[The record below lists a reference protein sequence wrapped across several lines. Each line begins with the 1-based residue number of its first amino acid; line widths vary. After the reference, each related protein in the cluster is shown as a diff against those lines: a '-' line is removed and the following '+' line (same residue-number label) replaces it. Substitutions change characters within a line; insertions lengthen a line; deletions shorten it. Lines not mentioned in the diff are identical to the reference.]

1 MIIIQL
7 QVQRKRVTVPVPAG
21 VEDNQTMRMAVG
33 KKELFI
39 TFKVEK
45 SNYFRRDG
53 ADVHTEANVSLAQ
66 AVLGGTI
73 RIQGVYEDHTIQV
86 VPGTSSHTRI
96 CLSNK
101 GLRRVNSYGQGH
113 HYVNTKIVVP
123 KKLSEKQRALLQAYA
138 ELEEDTP
145 GQILGVVQKKD
156 GKSSD
161 EGRGSSGASSGG
173 NSGSGGGGAT
183 EPLSDKYTQ
192 KAADEPV
199 YEKHDRKGSAEY
211 KKAKHPINAYF
222 MFGFAG
228 VFFWW
233 LIYTMS
239 DPVKVYEMSVP
250 KEKRIYDDTDLK
262 R

>member
-1 MIIIQL
+1 M
-7 QVQRKRVTVPVPAG
+7 QRKRVTVPVPAG

-53 ADVHTEANVSLAQ
+53 ADVHTEANVSVSQ

-86 VPGTSSHTRI
+86 VPGTSSHTKI

-113 HYVNTKIVVP
+113 HYVNVRVQIP
-123 KKLSEKQRALLQAYA
+123 KKLSEKQRALLMAYA

-145 GQILGVVQKKD
+145 GQILGVVHKKD
-156 GKSSD
+156 GKSK
-161 EGRGSSGASSGG
+161 GG
-173 NSGSGGGGAT
+173 EEEERARTNRD
-183 EPLSDKYTQ
+183 EPLADKFTQ

-199 YEKHDRKGSAEY
+199 YEAHDRKGSAEF
-211 KKAKHPINAYF
+211 KKSKHPVNVYF
-222 MFGFAG
+222 IAGFAT
-228 VFFWW
+228 VVFWW

-239 DPVKVYEMSVP
+239 DPIKVYEMSVP
-250 KEKRIYDDTDLK
+250 KRDRTVYDDTDMK

>member
-1 MIIIQL
+1 
-7 QVQRKRVTVPVPAG
+7 
-21 VEDNQTMRMAVG
+21 MRMAVG

-39 TFKVEK
+39 TFKVER

-53 ADVHTEANVSLAQ
+53 ADVHTEANVSLSQ

-96 CLSNK
+96 CLSSK

-113 HYVNTKIVVP
+113 HYVNFKIQIP
-123 KKLSEKQRALLQAYA
+123 KKLSAKQRALLQAYA

-145 GQILGVVQKKD
+145 GQILGVVHKKD
-156 GKSSD
+156 GKSTGVD
-161 EGRGSSGASSGG
+161 EQEEKGERRKS
-173 NSGSGGGGAT
+173 
-183 EPLSDKYTQ
+183 EPLSEKYTQ
-192 KAADEPV
+192 KAGDEPV
-199 YEKHDRKGSAEY
+199 YEEHDKKGSAEY

-222 MFGFAG
+222 VFGFAG
-228 VFFWW
+228 VFFMW
-233 LIYTMS
+233 LVYTMS

-250 KEKRIYDDTDLK
+250 KDKRVYDDTDMK

>member
-1 MIIIQL
+1 M
-7 QVQRKRVTVPVPAG
+7 PVPAG
-21 VEDNQTMRMAVG
+21 VEDSQTMRMAVG

-39 TFKVEK
+39 TFKVER

-53 ADVHTEANVSLAQ
+53 ADVHTEANVSLSQ

-73 RIQGVYEDHTIQV
+73 RVQGVYEDHTIQV
-86 VPGTSSHTRI
+86 VPGTSSHARI

-113 HYVNTKIVVP
+113 HYVNFKIQVP
-123 KKLSEKQRALLQAYA
+123 KKLSAKQRALLQAYA

-156 GKSSD
+156 GKLD
-161 EGRGSSGASSGG
+161 EEAEEEASGKVGPRAGSAK
-173 NSGSGGGGAT
+173 
-183 EPLSDKYTQ
+183 PLSDKYTQ
-192 KAADEPV
+192 KASDEPA
-199 YEKHDRKGSAEY
+199 YEAHETKGTADY
-211 KKAKHPINAYF
+211 KKAKHPLNAYF

-228 VFFWW
+228 VLFWW
-233 LIYTMS
+233 LLYTMS

-250 KEKRIYDDTDLK
+250 KDKRIYDDTDMK